1 MNPGRHT
8 LDEIMSQPRVWPQVL
23 EVFAE
28 QQSVFMDLMAAA
40 AFDRVIVTG
49 CGSTYYLALLAAR
62 LLRQSGI
69 DAVAYP
75 ASELL
80 LYPDSIYL
88 PRRRYLLICLSRS
101 GATTET
107 VRAQANFKAALGGK
121 TITVTCDSVSPLAQ
135 SADLTFAIDAAQEES
150 VAQTRSFSSMAL
162 IAQQMAA
169 ALDGDDLSSSARLP
183 AACQALFNS
192 YGGLVESLGVD
203 GGISKF
209 FFLGSDALYGIA
221 CEAMLKMK
229 EMSLSYSEAFHTM
242 EFRHGP
248 MSMVGADSLVIGL
261 ISSAS
266 AAHELQVLQEMQAA
280 GARILTIAQRESGFP
295 HHIALPANLPSWNAA
310 VLHLPLLQLLAYHR
324 ALFKGQNPDRPHNL
338 SAIISLD
345 SI

>member
-1 MNPGRHT
+1 MNRGRHT
-8 LDEIMSQPRVWPQVL
+8 LDEIMSQPQVWAQAL
-23 EVFAE
+23 KAFDER
-28 QQSVFMDLMAAA
+28 QSTFMALMTAA
-40 AFDRVIVTG
+40 AFDSAIVTG
-49 CGSTYYLALLAAR
+49 CGSTYYLALFAAR
-62 LLRQSGI
+62 LLRQSGL

-80 LYPDSIYL
+80 FYPNSIYL

-107 VRAQANFKAALGGK
+107 VRAQASFKASVGGQ
-121 TITVTCDSVSPLAQ
+121 TITVTCDSASSLAQ
-135 SADLTFAIDAAQEES
+135 SADLAFAIDAAQEKS
-150 VAQTRSFSSMAL
+150 VAQTRSFSSMGLAV
-162 IAQQMAA
+162 QQMAA

-183 AACQALFNS
+183 AVCQGLFDG
-192 YGGLVESLGVD
+192 YGDLVESLGVD

-248 MSMVGADSLVIGL
+248 MSMVGADSLVVGL
-261 ISSAS
+261 ISPDS
-266 AAHELQVLQEMQAA
+266 AAHELQTLQEMQAA

-295 HHIALPANLPSWNAA
+295 HHIALPADLPTWNAA

-324 ALFKGQNPDRPHNL
+324 ALFQGQNPDRPHNL
-338 SAIISLD
+338 SAVISLD
-345 SI
+345 GI